1 MRVSPTRPTELGDS
15 KVEDLDEPLTRNE
28 QIGRF
33 DVAVNDARLMRFGEP
48 ARNLF
53 RDVDR
58 RGGIE
63 RAAQEAMIERL
74 AFVIGHAEKKLA
86 VRGLVDVVDGA
97 DVRMIEREAARA
109 SWMKRCLASK
119 SRVSS

>member
-1 MRVSPTRPTELGDS
+1 MALFGRHVSERAEHCVGAREPGSADELGDS

-33 DVAVNDARLMRFGEP
+33 DVAVNDARLMSFGEP

-63 RAAQEAMIERL
+63 RATQEAMIERL
-74 AFVIGHAEKKLA
+74 AFVIGHAEKKLP
-86 VRGLVDVVDGA
+86 VLGLVDVVDGA
-97 DVRMIEREAARA
+97 DVGMIER
-109 SWMKRCLASK
+109 
-119 SRVSS
+119 